1 MNSEAF
7 SYLLCDVTPNLK
19 ISQIVYCT
27 FCCFFQPHRCLS
39 LGDSDLLGLLQHLEG
54 LEHFAGEVVYIHH
67 QGTAIGRQV
76 TWLCHKV
83 SRITREYDDEIL
95 MLKLEICIIW
105 IDNVYPFDN
114 INWSSFSFK
123 FWLSDLMLAGSKS
136 QKCLDGSGPPAGNG
150 SNLSQLTAQSA
161 WRLRNKKI
169 TWNESPRR
177 FGIVLYCTRHGNY
190 TYIACI
196 IS

>member
-83 SRITREYDDEIL
+83 SCITREYDDE
-95 MLKLEICIIW
+95 
-105 IDNVYPFDN
+105 
-114 INWSSFSFK
+114 
-123 FWLSDLMLAGSKS
+123 
-136 QKCLDGSGPPAGNG
+136 
-150 SNLSQLTAQSA
+150 
-161 WRLRNKKI
+161 
-169 TWNESPRR
+169 
-177 FGIVLYCTRHGNY
+177 
-190 TYIACI
+190 
-196 IS
+196 